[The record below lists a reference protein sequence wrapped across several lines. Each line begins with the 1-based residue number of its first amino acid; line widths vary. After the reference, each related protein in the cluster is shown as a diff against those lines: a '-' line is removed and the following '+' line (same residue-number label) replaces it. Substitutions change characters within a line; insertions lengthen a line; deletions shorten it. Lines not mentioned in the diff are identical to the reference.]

1 MSSDRTMSFDL
12 DTFMNSVTTDAGST
26 VLEPVPFGEYAAI
39 VDDLKPRTTRTGRL
53 ILDIIWSIEDP
64 DLKEQLA
71 REKVTVRQSVFIDT
85 TPAGSIDF
93 SKGKNVQLNR
103 VREALGQN
111 KEGESW
117 SPMSLRGAGPAR
129 ITVTQRMDEES
140 GNTYNDV
147 KQVGR
152 F

>member
-1 MSSDRTMSFDL
+1 MSFDL
-12 DTFMNSVTTDAGST
+12 DTFMNSVTTESGST
-26 VLEPVPFGEYAAI
+26 ALEPVPFGEYAAVI
-39 VDDLKPRTTRTGRL
+39 DDLKPRTTRTGRL
-53 ILDIIWSIEDP
+53 ILDIIWSIEDLE
-64 DLKEQLA
+64 LKAQLD
-71 REKVTVRQSVFIDT
+71 RDKVTVRQSVFIDT
-85 TPAGSIDF
+85 TSSGAIDF
-93 SKGKNVQLNR
+93 GKGKNVQLNR

-129 ITVTQRMDEES
+129 ITVTQRMDEET